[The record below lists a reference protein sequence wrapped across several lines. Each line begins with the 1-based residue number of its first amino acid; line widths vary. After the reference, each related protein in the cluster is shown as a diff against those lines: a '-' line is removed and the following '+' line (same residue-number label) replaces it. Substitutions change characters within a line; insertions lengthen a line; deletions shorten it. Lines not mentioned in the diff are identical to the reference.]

1 MVNNHN
7 QYFIYG
13 TVISLKK
20 FNSIDEITDDVHGI
34 FSGRIGKFL
43 ILGKILESDACFGQ
57 NKPFKVPILD
67 EFDELIIK
75 QQIKDRFNVDGSF
88 NYYFIT
94 K

>member
-1 MVNNHN
+1 MSSTN

-13 TVISLKK
+13 TVVSLKK
-20 FNSIDEITDDVHGI
+20 FNSIGELDEDVHGI

-43 ILGKILESDACFGQ
+43 ILGKVLESDSCFGQ
-57 NKPFKVPILD
+57 DKPFKVPILD
-67 EFDELIIK
+67 EIDELIIR
-75 QQIKDRFNVDGSF
+75 QQIRDRFNVDGVF